1 MPHIDEAQAGLL
13 APDRIAAELRD
24 DIVRGRLLPGSR
36 LKDAELA
43 ERFGVSRNTLRDAV
57 RTLVSDGL
65 VVTRVNAG
73 SSVRV
78 LTEDDARD
86 IYGVRRALET
96 SAIEASSRVP
106 AARFEAIE
114 DALDGARRAVD
125 EERWRDLG
133 TASLGFHRAIVG
145 LHGSPRLDAFFTNI
159 LAQLRL
165 VFSVMPDE
173 SSFQL
178 QWIDLDREIADHIV
192 SGRRREASSALLA
205 YLDRSES
212 LIIDTIRAA
221 RSSRR
226 AH

>member
-1 MPHIDEAQAGLL
+1 
-13 APDRIAAELRD
+13 
-24 DIVRGRLLPGSR
+24 
-36 LKDAELA
+36 
-43 ERFGVSRNTLRDAV
+43 
-57 RTLVSDGL
+57 
-65 VVTRVNAG
+65 
-73 SSVRV
+73 
-78 LTEDDARD
+78 
-86 IYGVRRALET
+86 
-96 SAIEASSRVP
+96 
-106 AARFEAIE
+106 
-114 DALDGARRAVD
+114 
-125 EERWRDLG
+125 
-133 TASLGFHRAIVG
+133 VG